1 MFNKKK
7 FRNQEVLKLL
17 PGPVT
22 NLLCDLEQY
31 VLLPNG
37 AVFPEE
43 GGKKKKKRHDNCSLI
58 YRQFTRL

>member
-43 GGKKKKKRHDNCSLI
+43 GGKKKKKDMIIVL
-58 YRQFTRL
+58 